1 MNDIVTKLNQ
11 KVNPSSIDSFKSMI
25 TARHGLARANRF
37 MVIMKPPTQTLFSFN
52 LGRLLFDTI
61 VAGNDLNYRDFITDP
76 RDIAM
81 LCESASI
88 PGKQIQTLEYASW
101 RQPVKVPMAYMNED
115 VTMVFHL
122 TNDYYAKKLFDDWS
136 NLVIDPKTYHLRFDP
151 EYKADVII
159 QQLDSNNIPVYARLL
174 KNAYPV
180 GVNSVPLDNNDTAT
194 QKLSVTFTYDDQ
206 AEMSPTESI
215 VSGVKNVVGGFL
227 TKLI

>member
-1 MNDIVTKLNQ
+1 MNDTVLNLNQ
-11 KVNPSSIDSFKSMI
+11 KINPSSIDAFKSMV

-37 MVIMKPPTQTLFSFN
+37 MVIMKPPTQSLFSIN
-52 LGRLLFDTI
+52 LGRILFDTI

-88 PGKQIQTLEYASW
+88 PGKQIQTLDYSLW

-122 TNDYYAKKLFDDWS
+122 TNDYYAKKLFTDWS
-136 NLVIDPKTYHLRFDP
+136 NLVIDPKTYHLRYDN
-151 EYKADVII
+151 EYKADIII
-159 QQLDSNNIPVYARLL
+159 QQLDHNNLPVYATLL
-174 KNAYPV
+174 KGAYPV
-180 GVNSVPLDNNDTAT
+180 GVNSVTLDNNDTAT
-194 QKLSVTFTYDDQ
+194 QKLTVVFTYDDQ

-215 VSGVKNVVGGFL
+215 ITGVQNVVGGFL